1 MDFRIGA
8 AILALFALNSLAAP
22 VYDAAKATNSRR
34 DLQQFLKKTAEAAE
48 SLSKTAL
55 KYIIPEVE
63 QSGATVLKPFLK
75 KRGAKRSVAVQGPQ
89 TSSYNWPYYNQMY
102 QQRSEIAYPGYMYP
116 SYYQWN
122 GNPYWKTPYQR
133 SAIPYAQLYYQQ
145 TQPSTSVQSRTLSTN
160 EAADYTNT
168 KESLKNFQNLI
179 SNVDS
184 ALLSFSDKSG
194 VALSE
199 SLEGTEKDSTKRK
212 KVEKLKKQS
221 KLTKKQAK
229 AELKKISKTFTN
241 FICGD
246 LC

>member
-1 MDFRIGA
+1 
-8 AILALFALNSLAAP
+8 
-22 VYDAAKATNSRR
+22 
-34 DLQQFLKKTAEAAE
+34 
-48 SLSKTAL
+48 
-55 KYIIPEVE
+55 
-63 QSGATVLKPFLK
+63 
-75 KRGAKRSVAVQGPQ
+75 
-89 TSSYNWPYYNQMY
+89 
-102 QQRSEIAYPGYMYP
+102 MYP

-122 GNPYWKTPYQR
+122 GNPYWKTLYQR

-145 TQPSTSVQSRTLSTN
+145 TQPSTSVQSRTVSTN

-199 SLEGTEKDSTKRK
+199 SLKGTEKDSTKRK